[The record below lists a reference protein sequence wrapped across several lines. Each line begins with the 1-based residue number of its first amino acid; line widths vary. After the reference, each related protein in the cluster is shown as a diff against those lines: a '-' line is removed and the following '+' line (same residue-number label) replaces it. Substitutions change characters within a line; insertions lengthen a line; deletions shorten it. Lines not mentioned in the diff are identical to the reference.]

1 MATRKKKT
9 EVIMSADIA
18 EMMESKVVKG
28 SHLTI
33 TYKNGYPEKLEWDD
47 EALARDV
54 RGAIASVEFAD
65 IKPAVKDKVI
75 TRKKK
80 EKT

>member
-18 EMMESKVVKG
+18 EMMETKVIKG

-47 EALARDV
+47 EALMRDV
-54 RGAIASVEFAD
+54 RDAIAGAEFAD
-65 IKPAVKDKVI
+65 MKPAVKAKVL

-80 EKT
+80 EKL

>member
-9 EVIMSADIA
+9 EVIISADIA
-18 EMMESKVVKG
+18 EMIEPKVVKG

-33 TYKNGYPEKLEWDD
+33 TYNNGYPEKLEWDD
-47 EALARDV
+47 DALMREV
-54 RGAIASVEFAD
+54 REAIASAESAAM
-65 IKPAVKDKVI
+65 KPAVKAKVI

-80 EKT
+80 EKV

>member
-18 EMMESKVVKG
+18 EMMEPKVVKG

-54 RGAIASVEFAD
+54 RDAIASVEFTD
-65 IKPAVKDKVI
+65 MKPTVKAKVL

-80 EKT
+80 EKL